1 MFRRDYI
8 LNMIEQIGILL
19 SHVFNKSISNEAV
32 ETRLEAL
39 SDQWIGLPLS
49 MLLSLPVEEVYR
61 LFEESERM
69 VIEKSYLMAD
79 ICRVKGTISPEKSI
93 RHQYFE
99 KALYFYGKC
108 SGSDDEKLQQEI
120 DKYSA
125 ELTAR
130 IKEE

>member
-1 MFRRDYI
+1 
-8 LNMIEQIGILL
+8 MIEQIGILL
-19 SHVFNKSISNEAV
+19 SSIFNKSISNEAV

-61 LFEESERM
+61 LFEDSDRM

-79 ICRVKGTISPEKSI
+79 ICRVKGTISPDKSI
-93 RHQYFE
+93 QHQYFE

-108 SGSDDEKLQQEI
+108 SGSNDEKLQQEI
-120 DKYSA
+120 DKNSA
-125 ELTAR
+125 ELTSK